1 MNDDLMSMPRYALA
15 IRHVHFE
22 DCGSL
27 TEVLLDH
34 NFGIRYIDVG
44 RHDLRAIDVT
54 EADLVIALG
63 GPIGV
68 YDSDSYPWIA
78 DELDAL
84 HRCVTLGK
92 PVIGLCL
99 GAQMLAKVLG
109 ARVYP
114 APVKELG
121 WKPLTLTAAGRS
133 SAVAPLG
140 EEGVSML
147 HWHGDTF
154 DLPDGARLLA
164 STAEVPNQIFGWRDH
179 VIGFQCH
186 PEIQP
191 EDIERWLI
199 GHACEIS
206 ATPGVSVTQL
216 RSDTASLA
224 PALKRQASKAFGGW
238 LTRVGFPPPVEA
250 GLHAGN

>member
-1 MNDDLMSMPRYALA
+1 MSAPSWMPGYALA

-34 NFGIRYIDVG
+34 NFGIRYVDVG
-44 RHDLRAIDVT
+44 RHDLREIDLSRT
-54 EADLVIALG
+54 DLVIALG
-63 GPIGV
+63 GPVGV
-68 YDSDSYPWIA
+68 YDSDSYPWIR
-78 DELDAL
+78 DELGLL

-99 GAQMLAKVLG
+99 GAQMLASVLG
-109 ARVYP
+109 ARVYR

-121 WKPLTLTAAGRS
+121 WKPLILTEAGRS
-133 SAVAPLG
+133 SVIAPLG
-140 EEGVSML
+140 QEGTSML

-154 DLPDGARLLA
+154 DLPEGARLLA
-164 STAEVPNQIFGWRDH
+164 STAEAPNQVFEYDN

-186 PEIQP
+186 PEIRN
-191 EDIERWLI
+191 EDIEQWLV

-206 ATPGVSVTQL
+206 ATAGVSVARL
-216 RSDTASLA
+216 RADTARLA
-224 PALKRQASKAFGGW
+224 PALKLQAQKVFSDW
-238 LTRVGFPPPVEA
+238 LVRVGFPASTEA
-250 GLHAGN
+250 